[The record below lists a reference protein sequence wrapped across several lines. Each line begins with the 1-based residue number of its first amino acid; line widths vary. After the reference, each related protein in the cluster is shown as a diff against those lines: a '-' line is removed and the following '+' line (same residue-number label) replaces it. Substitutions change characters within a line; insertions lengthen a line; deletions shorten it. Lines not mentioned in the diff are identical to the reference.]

1 MAIAAVAINL
11 SLASR
16 SSRARLRLLEQDES
30 HGERLVNVLAK
41 LEGKSEN
48 DAVLMLKEDSTDVVA
63 PTDIS
68 LSVLTPLQRKIAL
81 SLNRLPLKKELV
93 FITGVINS
101 HAVIVCRDVRRY
113 EIHRRGEGVLK
124 HWAGSFVL

>member
-1 MAIAAVAINL
+1 MAITAVAINL

-30 HGERLVNVLAK
+30 QRERLVHVLAK
-41 LEGKSEN
+41 LEDNSEN
-48 DAVLMLKEDSTDVVA
+48 DAVLLLKEDSTDVVS
-63 PTDIS
+63 PKDIS
-68 LSVLTPLQRKIAL
+68 LSVLTPLQRKIAV
-81 SLNRLPLKKELV
+81 SLNKLPIKKELV

-113 EIHRRGEGVLK
+113 EVHRRGEGVLK
-124 HWAGSFVL
+124 HWAASFVL